1 MEALAYQRATELPK
15 RWAPGSL
22 LIIIPAYNEEACIA
36 DVVRGAR
43 DAMHGADVLV
53 VDDGSADSTAAAA
66 RSAGAF
72 VVRHPF
78 NLGIGG
84 TVQTGLKFARR
95 MHYDYVLRMDGDG
108 QHDPRYLESVLA
120 PVLDGRADVAIGSR
134 FLNGKA
140 DMKIP
145 AMRRLGIRVFSAEVS
160 LLTRQ
165 KATDTTSGLTA
176 MNRRAVDVLARYMPQ
191 DYPEVESR
199 VILHGAGLATEEVP
213 VRMQERVAGV
223 SSINNWRS
231 LYYAVKVSV
240 AVLLT
245 AAKRVPKV
253 SQGGT
258 YAHRAAPHRRRY
270 QLGAGNGHG
279 SVRPQA

>member
-1 MEALAYQRATELPK
+1 MEVAEYPRAGAVRK
-15 RWAPGSL
+15 RWPPGSL

-36 DVVRGAR
+36 EVVRGAR
-43 DAMHGADVLV
+43 KALPGADVLV
-53 VDDGSADSTAAAA
+53 VDDGSADGTAAAA

-108 QHDPRYLESVLA
+108 QHDPRYLASVLV
-120 PVLDGRADVAIGSR
+120 PVVEGRADVAIGSR
-134 FLNGKA
+134 FLDGGA
-140 DMKIP
+140 DMRIP
-145 AMRRLGIRVFSAEVS
+145 ALRRLGIQVFSVEVS
-160 LLTRQ
+160 LLTRR

-176 MNRRAVDVLARYMPQ
+176 MNRRAVEVLARYMPQ

-199 VILHGAGLATEEVP
+199 VILHGAGLTTEEVP
-213 VRMQERVAGV
+213 VRMQDRLTGV
-223 SSINNWRS
+223 SSIGSWRS
-231 LYYAVKVSV
+231 VYYALKVSV

-245 AAKRVPKV
+245 AVKHIPKV
-253 SQGGT
+253 EQGGIH
-258 YAHRAAPHRRRY
+258 ARRAAPHRYRY
-270 QLGAGNGHG
+270 QLGAGDGDR
-279 SVRPQA
+279 SVRPQT

>member
-1 MEALAYQRATELPK
+1 MLI
-15 RWAPGSL
+15 
-22 LIIIPAYNEEACIA
+22 IIIPAYNEEACIG

-43 DAMHGADVLV
+43 QAMPGADVLV
-53 VDDGSADSTAAAA
+53 VDDGSADATASVA
-66 RSAGAF
+66 RAAGAF

-134 FLNGKA
+134 FLNGKTE
-140 DMKIP
+140 MKIP
-145 AMRRLGIRVFSAEVS
+145 ALRRLGIRVFSTEVS
-160 LLTRQ
+160 LLTRR

-176 MNRRAVDVLARYMPQ
+176 MNRRAVEVLARYMPQ

-199 VILHGAGLATEEVP
+199 VILHSAGLSTEEVP
-213 VRMQERVAGV
+213 VQMQERMAGV
-223 SSINNWRS
+223 SSIDSWRS

-245 AAKRVPKV
+245 AVKRVPKV

-258 YAHRAAPHRRRY
+258 YAHRAATNRYRY
-270 QLGAGNGHG
+270 QYRAGNGNG
-279 SVRPQA
+279 SVRPQT